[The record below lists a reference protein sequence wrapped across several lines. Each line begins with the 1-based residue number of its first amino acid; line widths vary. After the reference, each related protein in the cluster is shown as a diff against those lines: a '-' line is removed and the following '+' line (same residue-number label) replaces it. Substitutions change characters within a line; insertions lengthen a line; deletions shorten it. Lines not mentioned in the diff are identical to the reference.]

1 MCLLLKLGLK
11 HDVLLLLIEC
21 RPLLFDSPFNILFGP
36 SPYFFLGFDLAVL
49 LHFFF
54 LNLPVGQCNI
64 VTRHETAELRQVGV
78 RQLVVRRVQ
87 V

>member
-1 MCLLLKLGLK
+1 VSLLLKLGLK
-11 HDVLLLLIEC
+11 NDVLLLLVEC
-21 RPLLFDSPFNILFGP
+21 RPFLFDSPFNILFCP

-49 LHFFF
+49 LRFLF

-64 VTRHETAELRQVGV
+64 VTRHKTAELRQVGV